1 MEQKPLEN
9 WKYVVKRYN
18 KFALRVSV
26 PKAVRE
32 LVGKGPI
39 TKSSGSGNPIQG
51 KLRYYE
57 VLFNLVKYGPSYNF
71 EGYQSAM
78 RGYEGL
84 LTDEEIRAVNSFI
97 ASKWDDD
104 ILLTQSDINS
114 RYEASKSQG
123 N

>member
-39 TKSSGSGNPIQG
+39 TKSSGSGDPIQG

-57 VLFNLVKYGPSYNF
+57 VLQG
-71 EGYQSAM
+71 
-78 RGYEGL
+78 
-84 LTDEEIRAVNSFI
+84 I
-97 ASKWDDD
+97 
-104 ILLTQSDINS
+104 
-114 RYEASKSQG
+114 EAKFDAARRQLQ
-123 N
+123 NTEPL